1 MDTASTMSSA
11 TDDGPSAAMPLQG
24 IRVLELSNHLAAPTA
39 SMYLA
44 DFGAEVIKIERP
56 GDGDE
61 LRRWG
66 NHKEGVGLYFKVIN
80 RGKRS
85 VTADLRTPLGVR
97 IVKDLVVDAD
107 VVVENYRS
115 GTLKRWGIDYDV
127 LSAINPRLVML
138 KVTGF
143 GQTGPYA
150 ERPGFGTLAESF
162 TGLAHITGA
171 ADGPPTLPAFGLGD
185 ASTGLM
191 GAFLTMVALRERD
204 RSGTGQVIDLALYE
218 TLLTLL
224 GPQVI
229 NYDQLGLI
237 QQRDGS
243 RLPFTAPRNTYRT
256 RDGKWVV
263 IAGSTQAVFER
274 ICTALEVPELAVDPR
289 FSKNHVRLS
298 NRVLLDEHLQA
309 AVERLDFDELLR
321 RFEAAQAAAAAVH
334 DVADVLRD
342 PQVIARASV
351 VAVPDEE
358 LGGPV
363 RMQNVVG
370 KLSRTPGRIRSA
382 GPRLGE
388 DNRAILVERLGLS
401 EAELRAAGIDV

>member
-1 MDTASTMSSA
+1 MNK
-11 TDDGPSAAMPLQG
+11 AADKCTLTELPLQG
-24 IRVLELSNHLAAPTA
+24 IRVIELSNHLAAPTA

-44 DFGAEVIKIERP
+44 DFGADVIKIERP

-66 NHKEGVGLYFKVIN
+66 NHKDGVGLYFKVIN

-85 VTADLRTPLGVR
+85 ITADLRTPLGVR
-97 IVKDLVVDAD
+97 IVKMLVQDAD
-107 VVVENYRS
+107 VVIENYRS
-115 GTLKRWGIDYDV
+115 GTLRKWGLDYDV
-127 LSAINPRLVML
+127 LSRVNPALVML

-162 TGLAHITGA
+162 TGLAHITGEA
-171 ADGPPTLPAFGLGD
+171 NGPPLLPAFGLGD

-191 GAFLTMVALRERD
+191 GAFLMMVALRERD
-204 RSGTGQVIDLALYE
+204 RSGKGQVIDLALYE

-229 NYDQLGLI
+229 NYDQLGMI

-256 RDGKWVV
+256 RDDKWVV

-274 ICTALEVPELAVDPR
+274 ICVALEVPGLATDPR
-289 FSKNHVRLS
+289 FAKNHARLS
-298 NRVLLDEHLQA
+298 NRVVLDEYLQA
-309 AVERLDFDELLR
+309 AVERLDFEDLMR
-321 RFEAAQAAAAAVH
+321 RFEAAQAAAAAVN
-334 DVADVLRD
+334 DVADVLSD
-342 PQVIARASV
+342 PQVIARDNVIAIR
-351 VAVPDEE
+351 DEE
-358 LGGPV
+358 LGGDV

-370 KLSRTPGRIRSA
+370 KLSRTPGRIRTT
-382 GPRLGE
+382 GPRLGS
-388 DNRAILVERLGLS
+388 DNRAVLIERLGLS
-401 EAELRAAGIDV
+401 EAELLAAGIAV